1 MKLVWRDTK
10 RASKWLNKP
19 PKPGIRNIRIPVPKI
34 VSPPTSPSYQW
45 CPSGEEEE
53 EFWVG
58 LFNRLPSSFYDRS
71 TYLFASYHWVNDIFA
86 TNRLQQSLTWL
97 QNHPFIDGHSISISF
112 PRDGGFSIASYL
124 TTSGSSSN
132 RLPIGHN
139 PLVCC
144 VTRCWSE
151 LSPLQAVSSCSEVSC
166 TCRDLQGTVTVG
178 NTSQKCDLPASSTG
192 KTTGLVPHRS
202 ANPLTPCSLTGL
214 AMDPPRTLGSRKF
227 SSKSQS
233 CNDDSLD
240 GETFPCSKNFFEFF
254 PFQGLSP

>member
-1 MKLVWRDTK
+1 M
-10 RASKWLNKP
+10 
-19 PKPGIRNIRIPVPKI
+19 
-34 VSPPTSPSYQW
+34 
-45 CPSGEEEE
+45 
-53 EFWVG
+53 
-58 LFNRLPSSFYDRS
+58 
-71 TYLFASYHWVNDIFA
+71 NDIFA

-112 PRDGGFSIASYL
+112 PRNGGFSIASYL
-124 TTSGSSSN
+124 KWPPLGHH
-132 RLPIGHN
+132 PIGFQSAT

-144 VTRCWSE
+144 VTGVCE